1 MKKLFYIV
9 CGLCLGIFVLS
20 CDTED
25 ALTCLKSS
33 GSIITKE
40 YDLTAFD
47 SIIVFPRV
55 QLIVKDAP
63 EISVRLETGENL
75 LEDFEVFIENNILHI
90 ENNGACN
97 LTRDYDD
104 SKIFVS
110 HPDLKQ
116 IRNSSGFT
124 VLGDGV
130 IGWDTLALISDD
142 LIEEDF
148 FHKDGDFELV
158 MDSENVLVQCNGLSN
173 YFLSGSIT
181 NLDIRLLEG
190 DSRLPLQ
197 ELDVDNVTIFHRGT
211 NDVFLAPQVSITGE
225 LRSTGNLILS
235 NVPPV
240 FDVEAFFTGQVLID

>member
-1 MKKLFYIV
+1 M
-9 CGLCLGIFVLS
+9 
-20 CDTED
+20 
-25 ALTCLKSS
+25 
-33 GSIITKE
+33 
-40 YDLTAFD
+40 
-47 SIIVFPRV
+47 
-55 QLIVKDAP
+55 
-63 EISVRLETGENL
+63 RLETGENL
-75 LEDFEVFIENNILHI
+75 LEDFEVFIENNMLHI
-90 ENNGACN
+90 KNNGACN

-130 IGWDTLALISDD
+130 IGLDTLALISDD

-158 MDSENVLVQCNGLSN
+158 IDSENVLVQCSGLSN
-173 YFLSGSIT
+173 YFLLGSIT

-197 ELDVDNVTIFHRGT
+197 ELDNVTIFHRGT

-225 LRSTGNLILS
+225 LRITGNLILS

-240 FDVEAFFTGQVLID
+240 FDVEAFLRVRY